1 MFNFFKR
8 VWPLGVSALF
18 GFLFALILLLPE
30 LSARN
35 KNAYRILK
43 TKMKVLEQIISFVN
57 HFYFDQIDFDKVMD
71 GSFRGLMEELDPHST
86 YIPAKEQE
94 NISELFKGNF
104 QGIGI
109 EFDILDGYITVISP
123 IPDSPSEIV
132 GLMPGDKIIAIDRED
147 AYKITKSEVFKKLR
161 GRKGSE
167 VLVTISRI
175 GEPEPFDVSIIRD
188 NIPIYSVGSATMLN
202 DNTGYVFLRRFSATT
217 KDEVTSAIDTLLS
230 QGMERLLFD
239 LRGNS
244 GGYLEQAAAIS
255 DLFINTNDTLVYTRG
270 KIKESNQVFLSNTSS
285 RKLSDFSLI
294 VLINRGSASAAE
306 IVSGAV
312 QDLDRGLVV
321 GETSFGKGLVQRQL
335 PLDNGAALRVT
346 IARYYTPSGRL
357 IQRPYEDGNDLAY
370 YRELYSQN
378 RESKIDSLKELRPK
392 YKTKS
397 GRTVYGGG
405 GITPDIYIPY
415 KSTLNSETAKIIRN
429 PKRPIFNFASK
440 YASSFKEDFPSFNNF
455 KEEWDVTNSMLQD
468 FFVYLD
474 SDSIKFLKDSII
486 NNDSEF
492 LKNRIK
498 SELAGSIWGKN
509 ENTNIRLRFDN
520 QVNEALKHFNEAD
533 AFIRSSN

>member
-1 MFNFFKR
+1 MINFLR
-8 VWPLGVSALF
+8 RIWPLGLSALF
-18 GFLFALILLLPE
+18 GFLFALFLLLPE
-30 LSARN
+30 LGARN
-35 KNAYRILK
+35 NYRILK

-132 GLMPGDKIIAIDRED
+132 GLMPGDKIIAIDKED

-161 GRKGSE
+161 GKKGSE

-175 GEPEPFDVSIIRD
+175 GSPKPFDVSIIRD

-202 DNTGYVFLRRFSATT
+202 NNTGYIFLRRFSATT

-230 QGMERLLFD
+230 QGMEKLLFD

-255 DLFINTNDTLVYTRG
+255 DLFINTKDTLVYTVG
-270 KIKESNQVFLSNTSS
+270 KIKESNQVFLANNSKN
-285 RKLSDFSLI
+285 KFLDFSLI
-294 VLINRGSASAAE
+294 ILINRGSASAAE

-370 YRELYSQN
+370 YRELYSEN
-378 RESKIDSLKELRPK
+378 RESKIDSLKLLRPK

-405 GITPDIYIPY
+405 GITPDIHIPY

-429 PKRPIFNFASK
+429 PKRPIFNFASQ
-440 YASSFKEDFPSFNNF
+440 YASQHKEKFSQFNNF
-455 KEEWDVTNSMLQD
+455 KKDWDVTNSMLQD

-474 SDSIKFLKDSII
+474 SDSIKVQKDSIL

-509 ENTNIRLRFDN
+509 ENTNIRLGFDN
-520 QVNEALKHFNEAD
+520 QVIEALKHFNEAD
-533 AFIRSSN
+533 AFIQSTN

>member
-1 MFNFFKR
+1 MIKFLR
-8 VWPLGVSALF
+8 RIWPLGFSALL
-18 GFLFALILLLPE
+18 GFLFAIALLFPE
-30 LSARN
+30 LSGKN
-35 KNAYRILK
+35 QNAYRILK
-43 TKMKVLEQIISFVN
+43 TKMKVLDQILSYVN
-57 HFYFDQIDFDKVMD
+57 HFYFDKVNFDKVMD

-123 IPDSPSEIV
+123 VPDSPSEIV
-132 GLMPGDKIIAIDRED
+132 GLMPGDKIIAIDKED

-161 GRKGSE
+161 GKKGSE

-175 GEPEPFDVSIIRD
+175 GMTKPFDVSIIRD

-202 DNTGYVFLRRFSATT
+202 DKTGYVFLRRFSATT
-217 KDEVTSAIDTLLS
+217 KEEVISAIDTLLS

-255 DLFINTNDTLVYTRG
+255 DLFINTNDTLVYTLG
-270 KIKESNQVFLSNTSS
+270 KIKESNQVFLSTPSKSQINNY
-285 RKLSDFSLI
+285 SLI

-312 QDLDRGLVV
+312 QDLDRGLVI

-335 PLDNGAALRVT
+335 PLENGAALRVT

-370 YRELYSQN
+370 YRELYSVD
-378 RESKIDSLKELRPK
+378 RESKIDSLKQLRPQ
-392 YKTKS
+392 YKTKL

-405 GITPDIYIPY
+405 GITPDIHIPY
-415 KSTLNSETAKIIRN
+415 KNNLDDETTKIIRN
-429 PKRPIFNFASK
+429 AKRPIFNFTSQYASK
-440 YASSFKEDFPSFNNF
+440 NQKQFSSFDNF
-455 KEEWDVTNSMLQD
+455 KNNWNVNNAMLKD
-468 FFVYLD
+468 FFTYLN
-474 SDSIKFLKDSII
+474 SDSIIVEKDSII
-486 NNDSEF
+486 SKDLEF

-498 SELAGSIWGKN
+498 SELAGSVWGKN
-509 ENTNIRLRFDN
+509 ENTNIRLLFDN
-520 QVNEALKHFNEAD
+520 QVIEALKHFNEAD
-533 AFIRSSN
+533 AFVKSLN

>member
-1 MFNFFKR
+1 MFSFFRR
-8 VWPLGVSALF
+8 VWPLVVSALL
-18 GFLFALILLLPE
+18 GFFFAIVLFLPE

-57 HFYFDQIDFDKVMD
+57 HFYFDQVDFDKIMD

-123 IPDSPSEIV
+123 IPDSPSELV
-132 GLMPGDKIIAIDRED
+132 GLMPGDKIIAIDKED

-161 GRKGSE
+161 GNKGSK
-167 VLVTISRI
+167 VLVTISRL
-175 GEPEPFDVSIIRD
+175 GASEPFDVTIVRD
-188 NIPIYSVGSATMLN
+188 NIPIYSVGSATMI
-202 DNTGYVFLRRFSATT
+202 DDETGYIFLRRFSATT
-217 KDEVTSAIDTLLS
+217 KDEVISAIDTLLS
-230 QGMERLLFD
+230 QGMEKLLFD

-255 DLFINTNDTLVYTRG
+255 DIFINTNDTLVYTKG

-285 RKLSDFSLI
+285 KNTSEFSLI

-370 YRELYSQN
+370 YRELYSQD
-378 RESKIDSLKELRPK
+378 RESKIDSLKKLRPR

-415 KSTLNSETAKIIRN
+415 KSTLNSETAKLIRN
-429 PKRPIFNFASK
+429 TKRPVFNFASQ
-440 YASSFKEDFPSFNNF
+440 YASRFKEDFPSFNNF
-455 KEEWDVTNSMLQD
+455 KEEWNVTNSMLQD
-468 FFVYLD
+468 FFTYLN
-474 SDSIKFLKDSII
+474 SDSIKFQKDSII
-486 NNDSEF
+486 NNDLEF

-520 QVNEALKHFNEAD
+520 QVTEALKHFNEAD
-533 AFIRSSN
+533 AFIQSSN

>member
-1 MFNFFKR
+1 MYNFFRR

-18 GFLFALILLLPE
+18 GFLFALILFLPE

-35 KNAYRILK
+35 KNTYRILK

-132 GLMPGDKIIAIDRED
+132 GLMPGDKIIAIDKED

-188 NIPIYSVGSATMLN
+188 NIPIYSVGAATMLN

-255 DLFINTNDTLVYTRG
+255 DLFINTNDTLVYTIG
-270 KIKESNQVFLSNTSS
+270 KIKESNQVFLGNNSKNSS
-285 RKLSDFSLI
+285 SDFSLI
-294 VLINRGSASAAE
+294 I
-306 IVSGAV
+306 
-312 QDLDRGLVV
+312 
-321 GETSFGKGLVQRQL
+321 
-335 PLDNGAALRVT
+335 
-346 IARYYTPSGRL
+346 
-357 IQRPYEDGNDLAY
+357 
-370 YRELYSQN
+370 
-378 RESKIDSLKELRPK
+378 LK
-392 YKTKS
+392 
-397 GRTVYGGG
+397 
-405 GITPDIYIPY
+405 
-415 KSTLNSETAKIIRN
+415 
-429 PKRPIFNFASK
+429 F
-440 YASSFKEDFPSFNNF
+440 
-455 KEEWDVTNSMLQD
+455 
-468 FFVYLD
+468 
-474 SDSIKFLKDSII
+474 
-486 NNDSEF
+486 
-492 LKNRIK
+492 
-498 SELAGSIWGKN
+498 
-509 ENTNIRLRFDN
+509 
-520 QVNEALKHFNEAD
+520 
-533 AFIRSSN
+533 